1 MDVIQWKRIIQD
13 LLCPRCIT
21 CIISLNSH
29 IISAKRV
36 GPQHFADENF
46 KVLRGRVIS
55 SKIIVEKESI
65 LSSNCPFIHFPL
77 HQLHFL
83 QVRDCITQGSPKCI
97 RNRTNKIGSGCV
109 CACVHVCVSVH
120 IYIQANFRY
129 TGLVPDRHNKANIA
143 IKQVTRFFW
152 FPSAHKRYAYTTLQS
167 IKYAITL
174 CLEKQH
180 MCLNFKILCS

>member
-109 CACVHVCVSVH
+109 CACVRVCAH
-120 IYIQANFRY
+120 IY
-129 TGLVPDRHNKANIA
+129 TGKLQIYRFSSRPPQQSEYCNKASHTI
-143 IKQVTRFFW
+143 FW

-180 MCLNFKILCS
+180 MCLNFKILYS